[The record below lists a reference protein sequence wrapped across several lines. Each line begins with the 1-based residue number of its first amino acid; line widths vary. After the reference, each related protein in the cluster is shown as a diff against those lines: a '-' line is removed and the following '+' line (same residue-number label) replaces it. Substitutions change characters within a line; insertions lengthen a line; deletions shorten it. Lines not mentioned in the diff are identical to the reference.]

1 LNKTFINLIYSFFNK
16 NVNYMKNE
24 IVRKLTSLTLMTIM
38 FAGGLTF
45 AFPGIMPDASAA
57 HNASLFVSGKNT
69 FSSNTLT
76 GPMVAEVVVSDSSI
90 SSQDDA
96 HGEPTVTVNGRKL
109 RMLQATDGNWYAY
122 IADVDYAKIAD
133 ATQPGLSS
141 QTTGVD
147 SSTRPGKG
155 LNFGKFCRNDS
166 GDSMFGFSVSTSEGI
181 AIPSNAT
188 SGHSGGTVNGTDGT
202 AAFVKCTTNL
212 AGARHS
218 GFSST
223 SNKEMNV
230 IRENKTLNRGAA
242 TGIDVGQL
250 GLLDSNYWPFIQLYD
265 FVPTGTVVVK
275 YDKPGGTQTTT
286 LTFDTMSG
294 ISLSTDRT
302 LYPANSQIHLTLQDF
317 QLNIDPTDE
326 DSWTWGSNVRDTT
339 TNKTAYYMLFNDTG
353 SPDADGN
360 TFDITNWKSGG
371 ATVVRRTNLG
381 AQNLFGNLTVLGF
394 EDNGMLTFNNNTSGV
409 GVDLVKLV
417 DTTDMV
423 LFNETRQSP
432 TKGLRK
438 QTVSHASLP
447 ITFTETAPN
456 SGIFTST
463 DEANNSMLRINDA
476 CTSGGLNVCRGKT
489 AQLAYDDVS
498 YSILVGTSFAT
509 VIMDESAIGSEWNS
523 GETIDVTL
531 VDNDQ
536 NLNSKVDEDLD
547 VNNNNTKIIPTIS
560 IGSPFTIK
568 SGDNATIW
576 DSLRI
581 GTDSSLGGFGFI
593 TFASTNQP
601 LQYWAWG
608 SSVDAFGQRMVLTP
622 VASTNSS
629 LVELDLRTGRNEMP
643 AITIDLGGRTFGDFK
658 NTIKDPRGSAVGK
671 FKGLN
676 IINIDFRSLDQGIDD
691 ISTGKGFNGTRIWL
705 ISDSVNNGDDLT
717 FNDILKRDGVNIA
730 AISLANTTIFNGLI
744 NLNATDG
751 TNNPGCTACN
761 VYHNIFTFA
770 HGIDDT
776 DQIGLLIHF
785 DTNDLGFPSLGTA
798 KRPFVIDFFSFG
810 FTNDGVD
817 STDRINNAIYRLE
830 LEETGVNTGT
840 FTGTAE
846 YVMLNQ
852 INILATSTYTNLATI
867 SNDVT
872 FIAHEDL
879 TDESAARVD
888 YNDLAGDGSILPT
901 GDQQNVPTHS
911 GVVSFDFDN
920 YKIADTVTVT
930 LTDQDLNVD
939 SEVIDIFTV
948 VTTSADP
955 AYDQVGTA
963 GYGKNSRSDNFG
975 RLLDITFDDQLW
987 LAKGQSSETCA
998 DALQAPSD
1006 DGLAAT
1012 GFTLV

>member
-57 HNASLFVSGKNT
+57 HNSSLFVSGKNT

-202 AAFVKCTTNL
+202 ASFVKCTASVTSDLRSAFN
-212 AGARHS
+212 A
-218 GFSST
+218 T
-223 SNKEMNV
+223 SNKDMNV

-250 GLLDSNYWPFIQLYD
+250 GLRDSNYWPFIQLYD
-265 FVPTGTVVVK
+265 FVPTGTVVIK

-294 ISLSTDRT
+294 ISLGFDRT
-302 LYPANSQIHLTLQDF
+302 LYPADSQVHVTLQDF

-326 DSWTWGSNVRDTT
+326 DSWTWGSNIRSST
-339 TNKTAYYMLFNDTG
+339 TNKTVFYMLFNDTG
-353 SPDADGN
+353 SPDADGK
-360 TFDITNWKSGG
+360 TFDITNWKSS
-371 ATVVRRTNLG
+371 ATTPTVVTAGNTG
-381 AQNLFGNLTVLGF
+381 AQNLFGNLTTLGF

-423 LFNETRQSP
+423 LFNETGQSP
-432 TKGLRK
+432 TKGLRT

-476 CTSGGLNVCRGKT
+476 CTSASLNVCRGKT

-509 VIMDESAIGSEWNS
+509 VSMDESAIGGEWNS

-547 VNNNNTKIIPTIS
+547 VNNKDVSIFPAVK
-560 IGSPFTIK
+560 IGSPITLA
-568 SGDNATIW
+568 SENATYIIAGNNVATPT
-576 DSLRI
+576 RFV
-581 GTDSSLGGFGFI
+581 FGN
-593 TFASTNQP
+593 T
-601 LQYWAWG
+601 G
-608 SSVDAFGQRMVLTP
+608 
-622 VASTNSS
+622 VASTLTNIGPPTATDSFSDVLRFGTNTGIILDSS
-629 LVELDLRTGRNEMP
+629 AILRFNLTTTGADLKAFLANGTKEGTSTLQQGIYQYLNYDLR
-643 AITIDLGGRTFGDFK
+643 
-658 NTIKDPRGSAVGK
+658 
-671 FKGLN
+671 
-676 IINIDFRSLDQGIDD
+676 SLE
-691 ISTGKGFNGTRIWL
+691 TNGTAILSGARINFT
-705 ISDSVNNGDDLT
+705 IYDESVGP
-717 FNDILKRDGVNIA
+717 RARIA
-730 AISLANTTIFNGLI
+730 SGAPGG
-744 NLNATDG
+744 ATDG
-751 TNNPGCTACN
+751 GGKSNAVVPGLAGNTAFQGLIDITRATADN
-761 VYHNIFTFA
+761 FQDANTVTIDINFTFSGTRTIPA
-770 HGIDDT
+770 NNYT
-776 DQIGLLIHF
+776 VAL
-785 DTNDLGFPSLGTA
+785 DLFRFGT
-798 KRPFVIDFFSFG
+798 S
-810 FTNDGVD
+810 NDGDDGTGVD
-817 STDRINNAIYRLE
+817 RFNDAIYRLE
-830 LEETGVNTGT
+830 IEETGLNTGT
-840 FTGTAE
+840 FEGSVE
-846 YVMLNQ
+846 YIMLNQ
-852 INILATSTYTNLATI
+852 LNANQTSTFQAIAPI
-867 SNDVT
+867 SNDITIV
-872 FIAHEDL
+872 AHEDL
-879 TDESAARVD
+879 TDEDAVRVN
-888 YNDLAGDGSILPT
+888 YNDLAGHGSILPT
-901 GDQQNVPTHS
+901 ADQQAAPTHS

-939 SEVIDIFTV
+939 SEIIDIFTV
-948 VTTSADP
+948 V
-955 AYDQVGTA
+955 
-963 GYGKNSRSDNFG
+963 
-975 RLLDITFDDQLW
+975 
-987 LAKGQSSETCA
+987 QSGS
-998 DALQAPSD
+998 
-1006 DGLAAT
+1006 
-1012 GFTLV
+1012 V

>member
-1 LNKTFINLIYSFFNK
+1 
-16 NVNYMKNE
+16 MKNE

-57 HNASLFVSGKNT
+57 HNANLFVSAENT

-90 SSQDDA
+90 ASQDDA
-96 HGEPTVTVNGRKL
+96 HGEPTVTVNGLKL

-147 SSTRPGKG
+147 NSTRPGKG

-166 GDSMFGFSVSTSEGI
+166 GDELLGFSISTSQGI
-181 AIPSNAT
+181 ALPSNAT
-188 SGHSGGTVNGTDGT
+188 FMNSAVVTAVAFTSTNGTDGT

-265 FVPTGTVVVK
+265 FVPTGTVVIK

-339 TNKTAYYMLFNDTG
+339 TNKTVFYMLFNDTG

-417 DTTDMV
+417 NNTDAK
-423 LFNETRQSP
+423 LFVDDSVGS
-432 TKGLRK
+432 TKRLRT
-438 QTVSHASLP
+438 QTIDHKDLP

-463 DEANNSMLRINDA
+463 DEANNSNLRVNEL
-476 CTSGGLNVCRGKT
+476 CTSASLNVCRGKT

-509 VIMDESAIGSEWNS
+509 ENMDESAIGGEWNS
-523 GETIDVTL
+523 GET
-531 VDNDQ
+531 
-536 NLNSKVDEDLD
+536 
-547 VNNNNTKIIPTIS
+547 
-560 IGSPFTIK
+560 
-568 SGDNATIW
+568 
-576 DSLRI
+576 
-581 GTDSSLGGFGFI
+581 
-593 TFASTNQP
+593 
-601 LQYWAWG
+601 
-608 SSVDAFGQRMVLTP
+608 
-622 VASTNSS
+622 
-629 LVELDLRTGRNEMP
+629 
-643 AITIDLGGRTFGDFK
+643 
-658 NTIKDPRGSAVGK
+658 
-671 FKGLN
+671 
-676 IINIDFRSLDQGIDD
+676 
-691 ISTGKGFNGTRIWL
+691 
-705 ISDSVNNGDDLT
+705 
-717 FNDILKRDGVNIA
+717 
-730 AISLANTTIFNGLI
+730 
-744 NLNATDG
+744 
-751 TNNPGCTACN
+751 
-761 VYHNIFTFA
+761 
-770 HGIDDT
+770 
-776 DQIGLLIHF
+776 
-785 DTNDLGFPSLGTA
+785 
-798 KRPFVIDFFSFG
+798 
-810 FTNDGVD
+810 
-817 STDRINNAIYRLE
+817 
-830 LEETGVNTGT
+830 
-840 FTGTAE
+840 
-846 YVMLNQ
+846 
-852 INILATSTYTNLATI
+852 
-867 SNDVT
+867 
-872 FIAHEDL
+872 
-879 TDESAARVD
+879 
-888 YNDLAGDGSILPT
+888 
-901 GDQQNVPTHS
+901 
-911 GVVSFDFDN
+911 
-920 YKIADTVTVT
+920 
-930 LTDQDLNVD
+930 
-939 SEVIDIFTV
+939 
-948 VTTSADP
+948 
-955 AYDQVGTA
+955 
-963 GYGKNSRSDNFG
+963 
-975 RLLDITFDDQLW
+975 
-987 LAKGQSSETCA
+987 
-998 DALQAPSD
+998 
-1006 DGLAAT
+1006 
-1012 GFTLV
+1012 